1 MVENWALWRP
11 LCLRSAVRNELSRCA
26 LGMKLVAVGATI
38 WLGPA
43 GCSEPPRQD
52 VLQEFPPPRL
62 ANEIP
67 TQHGVSRRMAV
78 SGSVL
83 SMCCTG
89 DGEEAFRSE
98 AGDGHFTI
106 THDTHVDVQGEFQAD
121 LAIATLQSSLIEEMK
136 ERSAG
141 ATSFS
146 WRILDIRK
154 ATTSLPQRQ
163 PSSQGERT
171 VLTALTEVEF
181 NAVRTRHLQT
191 LVLIRDVTSGD
202 GAQLSWERP
211 LALDASTHAL
221 HSLAS
226 RPRRTELRLDVTLV
240 TPSSQAQEVGQ
251 KRAKTDVGR

>member
-1 MVENWALWRP
+1 M
-11 LCLRSAVRNELSRCA
+11 
-26 LGMKLVAVGATI
+26 VAVGATI

-67 TQHGVSRRMAV
+67 TQHGVSRPMAV

-98 AGDGHFTI
+98 TGEGHFKI
-106 THDTHVDVQGEFQAD
+106 THGTLVDVQGEFRAD
-121 LAIATLQSSLIEEMK
+121 LAIANLQSSLIEEMK
-136 ERSAG
+136 ERSPG
-141 ATSFS
+141 ATAFT

-154 ATTSLPQRQ
+154 TTTSIPQRQ

-171 VLTALTEVEF
+171 VLTALTEIEF

-202 GAQLSWERP
+202 GARLSWERP
-211 LALDASTHAL
+211 LKLDASMHGLHAL
-221 HSLAS
+221 SS
-226 RPRRTELRLDVTLV
+226 PPRRTELRLEVTLV
-240 TPSSQAQEVGQ
+240 TPSSQAQEVGPARVKERSTESVPQ
-251 KRAKTDVGR
+251 KRAKSDVGR